1 MSLMFQNIWLIKSL
15 RRHIQSNMFF
25 CFVLFHEYD
34 IIKLKEVFFMA
45 RFCSN
50 CGSEVGLDDNVCG
63 NCGNVI
69 NNNASIPVN
78 NFQSVN
84 NTQSFNNSQPIQ
96 NNQTDG
102 FAVTGFILSLVSI
115 LCCGG
120 TSFLGL
126 IFSIVGL
133 VNCNKTGKGG
143 KELAIAG
150 IVLSAILLILIVLF
164 YALGIISS
172 FATELY

>member
-1 MSLMFQNIWLIKSL
+1 MAK
-15 RRHIQSNMFF
+15 F
-25 CFVLFHEYD
+25 CG
-34 IIKLKEVFFMA
+34 
-45 RFCSN
+45 N

-69 NNNASIPVN
+69 NNNASVPVN

-84 NTQSFNNSQPIQ
+84 NTQAFNNSQPIQ

-102 FAVTGFILSLVSI
+102 FAVAGFILSLVSI

-126 IFSIVGL
+126 IFSIIGL

-150 IVLSAILLILIVLF
+150 IVLSAIILIIFILLN
-164 YALGIISS
+164 ALGIISS
-172 FATELY
+172 FVTEIY

>member
-1 MSLMFQNIWLIKSL
+1 
-15 RRHIQSNMFF
+15 
-25 CFVLFHEYD
+25 
-34 IIKLKEVFFMA
+34 MA
-45 RFCSN
+45 KFCSN

-78 NFQSVN
+78 NYQSIN
-84 NTQSFNNSQPIQ
+84 NAQSFNNSQPIQ

-102 FAVTGFILSLVSI
+102 FAVAGFVLSLLSI

-133 VNCNKTGKGG
+133 VNCNKTGRDGKG
-143 KELAIAG
+143 LAITG
-150 IVLSAILLILIVLF
+150 IVLSAIILILIVLF
-164 YALGIISS
+164 YVLGIISS
-172 FATELY
+172 FATEIY

>member
-1 MSLMFQNIWLIKSL
+1 
-15 RRHIQSNMFF
+15 
-25 CFVLFHEYD
+25 
-34 IIKLKEVFFMA
+34 MA

-69 NNNASIPVN
+69 NNNASIPV
-78 NFQSVN
+78 
-84 NTQSFNNSQPIQ
+84 NNSQPIQ

-126 IFSIVGL
+126 IFSIIGL

-143 KELAIAG
+143 KELAWIVRISSHRA
-150 IVLSAILLILIVLF
+150 VLSR
-164 YALGIISS
+164 SS
-172 FATELY
+172 DGTNGAGSI

>member
-78 NFQSVN
+78 N
-84 NTQSFNNSQPIQ
+84 SQPIQ

-102 FAVTGFILSLVSI
+102 FAVAGFILSLVSI

-126 IFSIVGL
+126 IFSIIGL
-133 VNCNKTGKGG
+133 VNCNNTGKGG
-143 KELAIAG
+143 KGLAIAG
-150 IVLSAILLILIVLF
+150 IVLSAIILILIVLF

-172 FATELY
+172 FVTEIY

>member
-1 MSLMFQNIWLIKSL
+1 
-15 RRHIQSNMFF
+15 
-25 CFVLFHEYD
+25 
-34 IIKLKEVFFMA
+34 MA

-69 NNNASIPVN
+69 NNNASIPV
-78 NFQSVN
+78 
-84 NTQSFNNSQPIQ
+84 NNSQPIQ

-126 IFSIVGL
+126 IFSIIGL

-150 IVLSAILLILIVLF
+150 IVLSAIILIIFILLN
-164 YALGIISS
+164 ALGIISS
-172 FATELY
+172 FVTEIY

>member
-1 MSLMFQNIWLIKSL
+1 
-15 RRHIQSNMFF
+15 
-25 CFVLFHEYD
+25 
-34 IIKLKEVFFMA
+34 MA

-84 NTQSFNNSQPIQ
+84 NAQSFNNSQPIQ

-102 FAVTGFILSLVSI
+102 FAVAGFILSLVSI

-126 IFSIVGL
+126 IFSIIGL
-133 VNCNKTGKGG
+133 VNCNNTGKGG
-143 KELAIAG
+143 KGLAIAG
-150 IVLSAILLILIVLF
+150 IVLSAIILIIFILLN
-164 YALGIISS
+164 ALGIISS
-172 FATELY
+172 FVTEIY

>member
-1 MSLMFQNIWLIKSL
+1 
-15 RRHIQSNMFF
+15 
-25 CFVLFHEYD
+25 
-34 IIKLKEVFFMA
+34 MA

-50 CGSEVGLDDNVCG
+50 CGSEVDLDDNVCG

-84 NTQSFNNSQPIQ
+84 NAQSFNNSQPIQ
-96 NNQTDG
+96 NNQIDG
-102 FAVTGFILSLVSI
+102 FAVAGFILSLVSI

-126 IFSIVGL
+126 IFSIIGL
-133 VNCNKTGKGG
+133 VNCNNTGKGG
-143 KELAIAG
+143 KGLSIAC
-150 IVLSAILLILIVLF
+150 IVVSAIILILILLS
-164 YALGIISS
+164 YALAIISS
-172 FATELY
+172 FATEIY